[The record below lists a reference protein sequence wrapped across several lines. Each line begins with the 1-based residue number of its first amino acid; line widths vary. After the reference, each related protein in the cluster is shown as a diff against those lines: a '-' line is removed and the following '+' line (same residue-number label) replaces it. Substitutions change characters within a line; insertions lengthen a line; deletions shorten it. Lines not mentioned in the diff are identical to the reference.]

1 MGLEYGVDPDKKSYK
16 HNGVFNYL
24 KELQVGGGA
33 GAVCWR
39 WRWRVMGLEYG
50 VDPDKKSN
58 KHNAVF
64 NYLNDVRFSSL
75 PVPPWF

>member
-1 MGLEYGVDPDKKSYK
+1 MGLE
-16 HNGVFNYL
+16 
-24 KELQVGGGA
+24 
-33 GAVCWR
+33 C
-39 WRWRVMGLEYG
+39 G